1 MDEYARNKLY
11 ERLVSLE
18 VRVRRGRISG
28 GTHAYVLEQLR
39 SQAIKDGLTEREFEK
54 LATAAY
60 FQPEPNTNGQY
71 CGYECA
77 KRWRIEPSVIERDR
91 IREDG
96 AQ

>member
-18 VRVRRGRISG
+18 VRVRRGHISG
-28 GTHAYVLEQLR
+28 ETHAYVLEQLR
-39 SQAIKDGLTEREFEK
+39 LQAIKDGLTDREFEK

>member
-18 VRVRRGRISG
+18 GYKRLSG
-28 GTHAYVLEQLR
+28 TTHAYVLEQLR
-39 SQAIKDGLTEREFEK
+39 SQAIKDGLTDREFEK

-77 KRWRIEPSVIERDR
+77 KRWRLHPSIVERR